1 MYDIVILGGGPGGY
15 VAADRAAALGLK
27 TALIERDA
35 LGGTC
40 LNRGCIPTKSLLN
53 GAKTYRHAIDSTAM
67 GVSCQGV
74 SYDLAAAMAWK
85 AQTVSRLVQNVEF
98 MMKKRGVEV
107 IRGAG
112 RLTGASS
119 LSIDETGLTVEGRHI
134 IVASGSEPARP
145 PIPGVAGNPK
155 VVTSDE
161 LLAIDRL
168 PESIVIIG
176 GGVIG
181 IEFAAYFS
189 ALGVQV
195 TVVEM
200 LPEILPFMDAE
211 LAAVYKRAL
220 KGVTIAV
227 GAAVT
232 GVDGGSVRYRKGD
245 AAEESTATGELVL
258 LATGRR
264 PSLAGIGLEAA
275 GVEHTPKGIKV
286 DDSCRANVPGVWAIG
301 DATGRSLLAHSAS
314 AMGRA
319 VAELIAA
326 GEATREATREATIP
340 WKALPWVVYG
350 DPEAAGVGM
359 TEAEAKAAGYDAVKS
374 SLPARAN
381 GRFVAERGVA
391 GHGLCKLVADKAS
404 GRLLGAH
411 IVAPYAGEMIWGMQY
426 AIARGATVD
435 DLERTVFPH
444 PTVSEL
450 FHDALS
456 ALEL

>member
-1 MYDIVILGGGPGGY
+1 VYDIVILGGGPGGY
-15 VAADRAAALGLK
+15 VAAERAAALGLK
-27 TALIERDA
+27 TALIEKGA

-40 LNRGCIPTKSLLN
+40 LNRGCIPTKSLLH
-53 GAKTYRHAIDSTAM
+53 GAKTYRHALDSQAI
-67 GVSCQGV
+67 GVTCAGV
-74 SYDLAAAMAWK
+74 SYDIAAAMAWK
-85 AQTVSRLVQNVEF
+85 AQTVQRLVQNVEF
-98 MMKKRGVEV
+98 LMKKRGVEL

-112 RLTGASS
+112 ALESATSVRIA
-119 LSIDETGLTVEGRHI
+119 ETGDVIEGRD
-134 IVASGSEPARP
+134 VVLASGSEPAKP
-145 PIPGVAGNPK
+145 LIPGAAGNPL
-155 VVTSDE
+155 VVTSDGI
-161 LLAIDRL
+161 LDIDKL
-168 PESIVIIG
+168 PSSLVVIG

-181 IEFAAYFS
+181 VELAAYFS
-189 ALGVQV
+189 ALGVKV
-195 TVVEM
+195 SIIEM

-211 LAAVYKRAL
+211 LAAVYRRTL
-220 KGVTIAV
+220 KGVAITT

-232 GVDGGSVRYRKGD
+232 GIDGGVVRYRKGD
-245 AAEESTATGELVL
+245 DESSATGDLVL

-264 PSLAGIGLEAA
+264 PSLAGLGLEAA
-275 GVEHTPKGIKV
+275 GVAYSPKGVQV
-286 DDSCRANVPGVWAIG
+286 DDACRTGVPGVWAIG

-319 VAELIAA
+319 VAETIAGRA
-326 GEATREATREATIP
+326 ATIP

-359 TEAEAKAAGYDAVKS
+359 TEAEAAAAGFDAVKS

-381 GRFVAERGVA
+381 GRFLSERGVA
-391 GHGLCKLVADKAS
+391 AHGLCKLVADKAT
-404 GRLLGAH
+404 GMLLGAH

-426 AIARGATVD
+426 AIARGATVA